1 LNRSRLVPVLVTWL
15 ALLGMAVPAAAC
27 AATLFQDDCCPAEQ
41 PPPCGG
47 DEGHA
52 APQAASAVCCVAAP
66 DLAQAPAATITRTG
80 CDKPSGF
87 DVPDLWLDANPDS
100 LAIADP
106 QHRRDNFT
114 PSGGVARTGAPL
126 YLLTGRLRL

>member
-1 LNRSRLVPVLVTWL
+1 MNRSRLVPVLVTWL

-47 DEGHA
+47 DDGHA

-66 DLAQAPAATITRTG
+66 AIAHAPAATITRTG
-80 CDKPSGF
+80 YDKPSGF
-87 DVPDLWLDANPDS
+87 DLPDLWLDAILDS
-100 LAIADP
+100 RAIDDP
-106 QHRRDNFT
+106 PNRRANFI
-114 PSGGVARTGAPL
+114 PSGGAARTGAPL